1 MDGARTGRIPA
12 RALTVVFGLILVA
25 TLGAGA
31 LTVGTGAQGGPP
43 ERLTEKELL
52 SRVSAAPESAPDF
65 SATVT
70 VEQTLV
76 PEGLLGASEGGD
88 TGDSGP
94 RTARIW
100 SGGPDR
106 LRAEL
111 QGENGDRVLVRN
123 GDRVSIYDGASN
135 TLEIA
140 RKPDDAA
147 SSADGLPG
155 ASPEEIDELLAEI
168 APSSKLTTGAPVEV
182 AGRWAYP
189 LTLEPRDKDA
199 TLVERAEALVDA
211 EAFVPL
217 LFELYAEGRPG
228 PVARYEAQDFQVG
241 PVPDAR
247 FEFETPPD
255 ATVERPEPREDRAD
269 EYRAGDEPRKVVS
282 VEEASELA
290 GFAVEALP
298 EAPGGRELEKIVVA
312 GDGAV
317 LVYGSDWGS
326 VVLTQKAGGEG
337 GAGRSLGAGGRGG
350 GLQVPVLDLGGG
362 VMAREL
368 STPVGSV
375 LAWSDGGVSYT
386 LAGSVPTA
394 ELREAARGLLAR

>member
-12 RALTVVFGLILVA
+12 RALTVVFGLILIVA
-25 TLGAGA
+25 LGAGA
-31 LTVGTGAQGGPP
+31 LTVGTGAQGEPP
-43 ERLTEKELL
+43 ERLTEEELL

-65 SATVT
+65 RATVT
-70 VEQTLV
+70 VEQTIV

-94 RTARIW
+94 RTARVW
-100 SGGPDR
+100 RGGPDR

-135 TLEIA
+135 TLKIGE
-140 RKPDDAA
+140 KPEAA
-147 SSADGLPG
+147 SESTSDLQG

-168 APSSKLTTGAPVEV
+168 APSSSLTTGAPVEV

-189 LTLEPRDKDA
+189 LTLEPRDSGT

-217 LFELYAEGRPG
+217 LFELYAEGRPE

-269 EYRAGDEPRKVVS
+269 EYGAGDEPRKVAS

-298 EAPGGRELEKIVVA
+298 QVPQGRELQKIVVA
-312 GDGAV
+312 GDGA
-317 LVYGSDWGS
+317 LLTYGSDWGS
-326 VVLTQKAGGEG
+326 VILTQKAGGES
-337 GAGRSLGAGGRGG
+337 GAGSSVGAEIQGG
-350 GLQVPVLDLGGG
+350 GLQVPVVDLGGG
-362 VMAREL
+362 VLAREL
-368 STPVGSV
+368 STPVGTV
-375 LAWSDGGVSYT
+375 LSWSDGGVSYT
-386 LAGSVPTA
+386 LAGSVRAA